1 MPNSII
7 VGDTTYSMCSDYIQ
21 GALHERVGL
30 KSLFKDTGTEQWKIG
45 ARNERNREHLRFD
58 TDILTEQDTGRVFQE
73 DTEYGATEKVA
84 SRYGMRFVMSEGNYR
99 RDLLIACG
107 AYHAQGQ
114 INEEKGNLSP
124 GEMRREL
131 AERGIS
137 ISTADC
143 SVLSHLRYREAQIAA
158 AELSADEIEK
168 VENLKDTHRRLLE
181 ICSDCM
187 DEDWSHMPE
196 SDHVSWRAKRAPG
209 WATSTVLKMQREGL
223 AGFDGFVRA
232 TGNGWI
238 EITPKGILAVRHL
251 RKRDAELGQEGLP
264 PAEKTGRRRHW

>member
-7 VGDTTYSMCSDYIQ
+7 VGENTYIMCDDYVQ
-21 GALHERVGL
+21 GALHERVGQ
-30 KSLFKDTGTEQWKIG
+30 KSLFKDNGTEQWRLG
-45 ARNERNREHLRFD
+45 GRNERDRQHLRFD
-58 TDILTEQDTGRVFQE
+58 TDILTEPDTGRTFQE
-73 DTEYGATEKVA
+73 DSEYGATEKVA

-107 AYHAQGQ
+107 AYHAKGQ
-114 INEEKGNLSP
+114 INEEKGNLPP

-131 AERGIS
+131 ASRGIWVATS
-137 ISTADC
+137 DC
-143 SVLSHLRYREAQIAA
+143 SVLTLLRYREAQLAA
-158 AELSADEIEK
+158 AELAPEEIEK
-168 VENLKDTHRRLLE
+168 IESLKETHRRLLE

-187 DEDWSHMPE
+187 DEDWSRMPE

-223 AGFDGFVRA
+223 AGFDGLVRA

-251 RKRDAELGQEGLP
+251 RTRDAELGLEGLP
-264 PAEKTGRRRHW
+264 PAQKTGRRRYW